1 MVVVNGSGNTP
12 TFWFKVTFVPVGIFA
27 LYGKF
32 KVLLDLSATQL
43 WVTLAFTVGAD
54 KKPRPGLVTLTL
66 CITSFSIT
74 GSRTKSDPL
83 PPVRTISGIATKF
96 APPSVTSR

>member
-1 MVVVNGSGNTP
+1 MVANGVGNVP
-12 TFWFKVTFVPVGIFA
+12 IFSFNVTFVPVGIFA

-32 KVLLDLSATQL
+32 KVLLDLNPTQL
-43 WVTLAFTVGAD
+43 WVILAFTDGAD
-54 KKPRPGLVTLTL
+54 KKPLPGLRTSML

-74 GSRTKSDPL
+74 ALKSKSDPL